1 MQWQY
6 VTEWIKEHKQQ
17 FLLYG
22 GIVFLLVTIGF
33 IFSWRWGTFS
43 HKAPV
48 TPRVAS
54 LSTRVAT
61 STLPEAKRS
70 SPTKEVALYVDIK
83 GAIKHPGVYKIAS
96 NERVSTVIQRAGGL
110 LEQAD
115 IQRVNLAQK
124 LADQAVIY
132 IPRVGEETVG
142 ECVTFIEQPSAT
154 TTTAPTSGATST
166 STAEGKV
173 NLNTASKDDLTKLT
187 GIGPKKAE
195 QILAY
200 RQEHGAFKSIDEIKQ
215 VSGIGEKTFTSI
227 KDQLTI

>member
-22 GIVFLLVTIGF
+22 GIVFLLVTIGI

>member
-22 GIVFLLVTIGF
+22 GIVFLLVTIGI
-33 IFSWRWGTFS
+33 IFSWRRGAS
-43 HKAPV
+43 NHKAPV

-61 STLPEAKRS
+61 SPAPETKRS
-70 SPTKEVALYVDIK
+70 SPTKEAALYVDIK
-83 GAIKHPGVYKIAS
+83 GAVKHPGVYKIAS

-132 IPRVGEETVG
+132 IPRVDEETVG

>member
-22 GIVFLLVTIGF
+22 GIVFLLVTIGI
-33 IFSWRWGTFS
+33 IFSWRWGTSS

-54 LSTRVAT
+54 LSTKVAT
-61 STLPEAKRS
+61 SPAPEAKRS
-70 SPTKEVALYVDIK
+70 SPTKEAALYVDIK
-83 GAIKHPGVYKIAS
+83 GAVKHPGVYKIAS

-115 IQRVNLAQK
+115 LQQVNLAQK

-142 ECVTFIEQPSAT
+142 ECVTFIEQPTTAT
-154 TTTAPTSGATST
+154 TPAPTSGATST

>member
-22 GIVFLLVTIGF
+22 GIVFLLVTIGI

-200 RQEHGAFKSIDEIKQ
+200 R
-215 VSGIGEKTFTSI
+215 
-227 KDQLTI
+227 

>member
-22 GIVFLLVTIGF
+22 GIVFLLVTIGI

-54 LSTRVAT
+54 LSTKVAT
-61 STLPEAKRS
+61 SPAPEAKRS

-200 RQEHGAFKSIDEIKQ
+200 R
-215 VSGIGEKTFTSI
+215 
-227 KDQLTI
+227 

>member
-22 GIVFLLVTIGF
+22 GIVFLLVTIGI
-33 IFSWRWGTFS
+33 IFSWRRGTSS

-115 IQRVNLAQK
+115 LQQVNLAQK

-200 RQEHGAFKSIDEIKQ
+200 R
-215 VSGIGEKTFTSI
+215 
-227 KDQLTI
+227 

>member
-22 GIVFLLVTIGF
+22 GIVFLLVTIGI

-70 SPTKEVALYVDIK
+70 SPTKEAALYVDIK

>member
-22 GIVFLLVTIGF
+22 GIVFLLVTIGI

-154 TTTAPTSGATST
+154 TMTAPTSGATST

-200 RQEHGAFKSIDEIKQ
+200 R
-215 VSGIGEKTFTSI
+215 
-227 KDQLTI
+227 